1 MGKIVCCIAIWVS
14 LSAAYADPAELF
26 QAIRA
31 GNVAFLKTHLTAA
44 DLDARDRRGATPLMH
59 AAAFGNLETVKLL
72 LDAGADVNAHND
84 FDATALL
91 WCARDPEKARLLI
104 ARGANVN
111 ARSKQGRTPLML
123 ASLLNGGSPLVALM
137 LSKGADATVSDVR
150 GDTALGLAASIG
162 ETATMRLLLAAGAD
176 PKAPN
181 SKGEP
186 PIILAT
192 KSKNA
197 AAVQMLIDKGVDVKV
212 ANTSFNNVRNGPIA
226 MIRLTPLHRA
236 AAFGPLEMVSSL
248 LQAGADVNA
257 RDSRALTPL
266 MFAVATDFPSPQIV
280 RALIQAGANVNLR
293 DNTGETALDWA
304 AKFGYPDVLAILKKA
319 GAEPGASYVPPQL
332 PRAPRPEASVA
343 LARSMQLL
351 QKSSREFF
359 TQGGCVGCHHQPM
372 IARAQRAAKA
382 AGVPAGEAD
391 AREQLSQMKAQWLA
405 SQEEFLQSINPG
417 GGANRLAENLL
428 GLDAAA
434 YPPDSITDSAVVDL
448 AEAQSVEGFWPA
460 GEEQPRPPITESAIG
475 ATARAIRAIQAY
487 TIPARKP
494 EFAARVARAREWLKH
509 ARAATTDEATLRLL
523 GLAWAGAPAADLRD
537 AAKPLL
543 ALQHPDGGWSPNPH
557 LPSDAFS
564 TGAAL
569 TALNESATLRPADAA
584 YRRGVDYLLATQY
597 PDGSWYVRSRAIK
610 FQPYFESGFPFGH
623 DQWISSAATA
633 WAAQAIAP
641 TISANR

>member
-1 MGKIVCCIAIWVS
+1 MSKIVCCIAIWVS

-44 DLDARDRRGATPLMH
+44 DLDSRDRRGATPLMH

-72 LDAGADVNAHND
+72 LDAGADVNARND

-137 LSKGADATVSDVR
+137 LSKGADATVSDTR

-162 ETATMRLLLAAGAD
+162 EIATMRLLLAAGAD
-176 PKAPN
+176 PKAAN

-197 AAVQMLIDKGVDVKV
+197 AAVQILIDKGVDVKV

-236 AAFGPLEMVSSL
+236 AAFGPLEMVASL

-257 RDSRALTPL
+257 RDGRALTPL
-266 MFAVATDFPSPQIV
+266 MFSVATDSPSPQIV
-280 RALIQAGANVNLR
+280 RALLQAGANVNLR

-319 GAEPGASYVPPQL
+319 GAEPGTPYAPPKS
-332 PRAPRPEASVA
+332 PRTPRPETSVA
-343 LARSMQLL
+343 LARSMELL
-351 QKSSREFF
+351 QKSSKQFF
-359 TQGGCVGCHHQPM
+359 IQGGCVGCHHQPM

-434 YPPDSITDSAVVDL
+434 YPPDPITDSAVVDL

-494 EFAARVARAREWLKH
+494 EFAARVARAREWLKQ
-509 ARAATTDEATLRLL
+509 APAATTDEVTLRLL
-523 GLAWAGAPAADLRD
+523 GLFWAGAPAADLRN

-564 TGAAL
+564 SGAAL
-569 TALNESATLRPADAA
+569 TALHESAALRPDDAP
-584 YRRGVDYLLATQY
+584 YRRGVDYLLSTQY

-610 FQPYFESGFPFGH
+610 FQPYFESGFPFRH

-641 TISANR
+641 TIRANR